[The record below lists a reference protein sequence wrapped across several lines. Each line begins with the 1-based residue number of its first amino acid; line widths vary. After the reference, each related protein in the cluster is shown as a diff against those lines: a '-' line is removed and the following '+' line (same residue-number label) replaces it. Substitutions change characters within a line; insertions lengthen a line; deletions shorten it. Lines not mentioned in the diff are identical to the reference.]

1 MKMQTTK
8 VRIKVADF
16 GSLPERAGQAVTVN
30 GENIVLFRLTNGNVK
45 AVENRSP
52 HRKGGTLADAL
63 VSGKFIYC
71 PVYDLKISLE
81 DGKVQAPD
89 TGEVKTFEVEVI
101 ENEVYLQI

>member
-1 MKMQTTK
+1 MQMTK
-8 VRIKVADF
+8 VRIKVADYD
-16 GSLPERAGQAVTVN
+16 SLPVGAGQAVTVDS
-30 GENIVLFRLTNGNVK
+30 ENIVLFRISNGEVK

-63 VSGKFIYC
+63 VSGSFIYC

-89 TGEVKTFEVEVI
+89 TGEVKTYHVEII
-101 ENEVYLQI
+101 ENDVSITI

>member
-16 GSLPERAGQAVTVN
+16 DSLPERAGQAVSVN
-30 GENIVLFRLTNGNVK
+30 GDNIVLFRLSNGDVK

-89 TGEVKTFEVEVI
+89 TGEVKTYPVEII
-101 ENEVYLQI
+101 ENDVYVTI

>member
-1 MKMQTTK
+1 MKMQMTK
-8 VRIKVADF
+8 VRIKVADYD
-16 GSLPERAGQAVTVN
+16 SLPAGAGQAVTVD
-30 GENIVLFRLTNGNVK
+30 GENIVLFRISNGDVK

-52 HRKGGTLADAL
+52 HRKGGTLTDAL

-89 TGEVKTFEVEVI
+89 TGEVRTYYVEVI
-101 ENEVYLQI
+101 ENEVYITI

>member
-1 MKMQTTK
+1 MQTTI

-16 GSLPERAGQAVTVN
+16 ASLPERAGQSVTVN
-30 GENIVLFRLTNGNVK
+30 GENIVLFRLSNGDVK

-89 TGEVKTFEVEVI
+89 TGEVKMYHVEVI
-101 ENEVYLQI
+101 ENEVYITI

>member
-1 MKMQTTK
+1 MMMKETM
-8 VRIKVADF
+8 VRIKLTDF
-16 GSLPERAGQAVTVN
+16 DSLPVGAGQAVTVN
-30 GENIVLFRLTNGNVK
+30 GENIVLFRIYNGEVK

-89 TGEVKTFEVEVI
+89 TGEVKTFKVEVI

>member
-1 MKMQTTK
+1 MMMQETM
-8 VRIKVADF
+8 VRVKLADYD
-16 GSLPERAGQAVTVN
+16 SLPVGAGQAVTVN
-30 GENIVLFRLTNGNVK
+30 GENIVLLRISNGEVK

-89 TGEVKTFEVEVI
+89 TGEVKTYHVEVI
-101 ENEVYLQI
+101 DNEVYITI

>member
-1 MKMQTTK
+1 MQTTK
-8 VRIKVADF
+8 VRIKVADYD
-16 GSLPERAGQAVTVN
+16 SLPERAGQAVTVN
-30 GENIVLFRLTNGNVK
+30 GEKIVLFRISTGDVK

-89 TGEVKTFEVEVI
+89 TGEVKTYEVEII
-101 ENEVYLQI
+101 ENEVFLQI

>member
-1 MKMQTTK
+1 MQTTK
-8 VRIKVADF
+8 VRIKVADYD
-16 GSLPERAGQAVTVN
+16 SLPERAGQAVTIN
-30 GENIVLFRLTNGNVK
+30 GQTIVLFRISTGDVK

-63 VSGKFIYC
+63 VSGNFIYC

-89 TGEVKTFEVEVI
+89 TGEVKTYQVEVFG
-101 ENEVYLQI
+101 NEVHITI

>member
-1 MKMQTTK
+1 MKMQMTK
-8 VRIKVADF
+8 VRIKVADYD
-16 GSLPERAGQAVTVN
+16 SLPERAGQAVTVD
-30 GENIVLFRLTNGNVK
+30 GENIVLFRISNGDVK

-89 TGEVKTFEVEVI
+89 TGEVKTYHVEVI
-101 ENEVYLQI
+101 ENEVYITI

>member
-1 MKMQTTK
+1 MQTTK
-8 VRIKVADF
+8 VRIKVADYD
-16 GSLPERAGQAVTVN
+16 SLPERAGQAVMVN
-30 GENIVLFRLTNGNVK
+30 GDNLVLFRISNGDVK
-45 AVENRSP
+45 AVENKSP

-89 TGEVKTFEVEVI
+89 IGEVKTYEVEVI
-101 ENEVYLQI
+101 ENEVYLAI